1 MEEELL
7 KKEKVI
13 ERQNILNK
21 KKSYGKIL
29 ENQMQEKVNYKEMPK
44 DKHFLRKMNY
54 FMLTNDTNETN
65 D

>member
-1 MEEELL
+1 
-7 KKEKVI
+7 
-13 ERQNILNK
+13 
-21 KKSYGKIL
+21 
-29 ENQMQEKVNYKEMPK
+29 MQEKVNYKEMPK